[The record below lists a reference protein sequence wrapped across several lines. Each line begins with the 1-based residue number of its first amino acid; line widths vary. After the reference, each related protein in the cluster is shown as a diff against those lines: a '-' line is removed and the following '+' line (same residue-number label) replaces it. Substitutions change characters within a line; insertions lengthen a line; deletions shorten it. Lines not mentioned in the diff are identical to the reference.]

1 MISDSIQKTNKTLVE
16 RGIPDDSYFEV
27 VFNDGSKVT
36 EMETSWSLFSHKKV
50 VDYMGN
56 QKMCFVSDVQIKS
69 IQIFLN
75 GLQTKIEVPFGVE
88 VYQFMR
94 SERLVAKDNDES
106 KVIGRGIG
114 LIKNDEIIEE
124 RYIDAVENQVKG
136 VRK

>member
-1 MISDSIQKTNKTLVE
+1 MISDTIPKTKATLAE

-50 VDYMGN
+50 VDYLGN
-56 QKMCFVSDVQIKS
+56 QKMCFVSDIQIKS

-75 GLQTKIEVPFGVE
+75 GLQTKMEVPFGVE

-94 SERLVAKDNDES
+94 SERLVAKDTDAS
-106 KVIGRGIG
+106 KIIGRGIG
-114 LIKNDEIIEE
+114 LIEDDEIIEE

-136 VRK
+136 MRK